1 MDDDNNRTLD
11 VKEFMKGL
19 NDYGVLIEK
28 DEAMT
33 MFQRFD
39 RDNSGLID
47 FDEFLLTLRVNMS
60 GRGKPLNY
68 MIHLIILTVREK
80 GI

>member
-47 FDEFLLTLRVNMS
+47 FDEFLLTLRVNIS
-60 GRGKPLNY
+60 GRGKPLKY
-68 MIHLIILTVREK
+68 MITVEM
-80 GI
+80 